1 MRVARPT
8 TTKKTFLSCTNIERE
23 TSASNSVSR
32 MARGVT
38 TTVSVTSVSK
48 CVQVEYDRTEIGGGF
63 GARHGGGGHQDVAFS
78 SGKKWARWRARVL
91 KVTNKRS
98 ALSRTRR
105 GLLNFQTDW
114 NNGNEEWCQ
123 WIEEMGVGGCRG
135 NLQQRRGQCLKL

>member
-1 MRVARPT
+1 
-8 TTKKTFLSCTNIERE
+8 
-23 TSASNSVSR
+23 

-78 SGKKWARWRARVL
+78 SGKKWARWRTRVL
-91 KVTNKRS
+91 K
-98 ALSRTRR
+98 
-105 GLLNFQTDW
+105 TDW

-135 NLQQRRGQCLKL
+135 NLQQGREQCLKL

>member
-1 MRVARPT
+1 
-8 TTKKTFLSCTNIERE
+8 
-23 TSASNSVSR
+23 

-91 KVTNKRS
+91 KVTTQMVGLV
-98 ALSRTRR
+98 ADTTRFAQFSD
-105 GLLNFQTDW
+105 GL
-114 NNGNEEWCQ
+114 EQ
-123 WIEEMGVGGCRG
+123 W
-135 NLQQRRGQCLKL
+135 K